1 MNVTNLTIGDS
12 MKKLFTTLSLFAFL
26 AIPAQGAFAW
36 TYDGLG
42 SLNPFT
48 NFGRNTACGCQKP
61 KLTKCEKLHGV
72 KIKREKG
79 EPCGCAAPVEYVKI
93 VPMQNTCSDCQR
105 AF

>member
-1 MNVTNLTIGDS
+1 
-12 MKKLFTTLSLFAFL
+12 MKNLFTTLSLLAFL
-26 AIPAQGAFAW
+26 TIPMQGAFAW

-48 NFGRNTACGCQKP
+48 NFGRNTSCGCQKP

-72 KIKREKG
+72 KIKRG
-79 EPCGCAAPVEYVKI
+79 QATGCAAPVEYIKV
-93 VPMQNTCSDCQR
+93 VPMENNCTNCQR

>member
-1 MNVTNLTIGDS
+1 
-12 MKKLFTTLSLFAFL
+12 MKNFLATMSLFAL
-26 AIPAQGAFAW
+26 LTIPAQGAFAW

-72 KIKREKG
+72 KIKRG
-79 EPCGCAAPVEYVKI
+79 TPCGCAAPVEYIKV
-93 VPMQNTCSDCQR
+93 VPMENNCTGCQR